1 MRSEAD
7 IRSMI
12 KQLLA
17 LRNASITH
25 CTKRRY
31 DAKIDALLWVLRE
44 LLESKHTTGS
54 IEDA

>member
-1 MRSEAD
+1 
-7 IRSMI
+7 MI